1 MQLLKKNE
9 EQMKKELRIKQI
21 KWEKTEE
28 FEIEE
33 NLILDNK
40 EIVIYLKRANN

>member
-1 MQLLKKNE
+1 
-9 EQMKKELRIKQI
+9 MKKLRIKQI
-21 KWEKTEE
+21 KWEKTKE

-40 EIVIYLKRANN
+40 EIIIYLKRPS